1 MKGYFT
7 LVQLFA
13 ISLYCASQNAPLANV
28 TIESPALICSAGGCT
43 ELTANLSPLRA
54 TTEYSINSISY
65 NPSFPFTG
73 GTVIPPTGD
82 DYWGAEFSL
91 PFSFSFF
98 GNCYNT
104 VLVGTNGV
112 VTFDIVNN
120 GAFGFCPW
128 SFAQSIPNAT
138 FPIRNAIYGVY
149 QDSNIQSPPVTN
161 QNIQNVNY
169 YVLDTGEN
177 VAPNRVFVINFNEL
191 PQYQCNSSVG
201 LQTSQIVIHETTNI
215 IDLYIKNRSVCSTWN
230 GGLGLVGIQNQD
242 GTIAYTPP
250 GRNSGTWSTSNEAW
264 RISPN
269 GIELP
274 VVLQWFYNDV
284 AIIDANTNSYT
295 ACPTSNGSY
304 KVTASVLACGTIE
317 TTLESNTITEILVPE
332 PGFNEPQDFLFCTVT
347 PSIYVADL
355 SLNTNFILSGT
366 VNPSDYIVTYYE
378 NFLDAQNGVSNN
390 IVDISAYSFSENKTI
405 YAAIQEDVQ
414 TGCRYLK
421 PFQLIIFP
429 PTAPPTGSS
438 LQNFVSG
445 QSLTDLVVVGENIT
459 WYDAATEG
467 NMLAPS
473 TLLQDNT
480 TYYASNTL
488 NDCESRNV
496 NSNRLAVTVN
506 LVLNAVDFS
515 DSSFQVYPNPATE
528 SITISCKNVIQ
539 SIQISNAIGQEI
551 FAVNPNEKET
561 KLTISQLP
569 NGLYFL
575 RLSAFNGIKTIKI
588 VKE

>member
-1 MKGYFT
+1 MKSYFT
-7 LVQLFA
+7 LIQLFA
-13 ISLYCASQNAPLANV
+13 ISLYCAAQNAPLANV
-28 TIESPALICSAGGCT
+28 TIESPTLICSAGGCT
-43 ELTANLSPLRA
+43 DLTANLSTLRA
-54 TTEYSINSISY
+54 TTEYSINSIAYS
-65 NPSFPFTG
+65 PSFPFTG

-82 DYWGAEFSL
+82 DFWGSEFSL

-112 VTFDIVNN
+112 VTFDTVNN
-120 GAFGFCPW
+120 VESGFCPW
-128 SFAQSIPNAT
+128 SFAQTIPNAT

-191 PQYQCNSSVG
+191 PQFQCNSSVG

-215 IDLYIKNRSVCSTWN
+215 IDIYIKNRSVCATWN

-274 VVLQWFYNDV
+274 AVFQWYNNDV
-284 AIIDANTNSYT
+284 AILDAVTNTYT
-295 ACPTSNGSY
+295 ACPSSNDSY
-304 KVTASVLACGTIE
+304 KVKATFLTCGINA
-317 TTLESNTITEILVPE
+317 TTLESNTVNELVVPD
-332 PGFNEPQDFLFCTVT
+332 PGFNEPVDFLYCPQT
-347 PSIYVADL
+347 PFVYVADF
-355 SLNTNFILSGT
+355 SPNTNIILSVT
-366 VNPSDYIVTYYE
+366 NPSYYTVTYYE
-378 NFLDAQNGVSNN
+378 NFLDAQNGMSNN
-390 IVDISAYSFSENKTI
+390 IVNISAYPFTENKTI
-405 YAAIQEDVQ
+405 YAAIEEVFQ
-414 TGCRYLK
+414 TGCRYVK
-421 PFQLIIFP
+421 SFQLIIVA
-429 PTAPPTGSS
+429 PTDPPTGSS

-445 QSLTDLVVVGENIT
+445 QSLADLVVVGENIT

-467 NMLAPS
+467 NMLPPS
-473 TLLQDNT
+473 TLLQDGA
-480 TYYASNTL
+480 TYYASQSIGA
-488 NDCESRNV
+488 CV

-506 LVLNAVDFS
+506 LVLNALDFS
-515 DSSFQVYPNPATE
+515 DSSFQVYPNPANE

-551 FAVNPNEKET
+551 FAVNPNQKET
-561 KLTISQLP
+561 KLEISQLP

-575 RLSAFNGIKTIKI
+575 RLSTSNGIKTIKI